1 MLIKKIAY
9 IIQKQ
14 ILNKVHKNKKI
25 KKNKIRE
32 KIEKIEK
39 IKLSVYFSAVP
50 NLLSGFKSASF

>member
-14 ILNKVHKNKKI
+14 ILNKVHKNKKN
-25 KKNKIRE
+25 KNRE